1 VITAQQLQGYLPVQL
16 NLRQHGADLS
26 WCFVGEKALNEAFFD
41 DSIIKLLRQPF
52 NQLFRPETDIEMMAK
67 VVQELPCLT
76 PTAFIF
82 HMSRC
87 GSTLLAQMFAAST
100 SNIVI
105 SEASAIDKVLYA
117 SKHFSNLSVQMHLQW
132 LQTCVLCLGQQR
144 AAAQSRYVVKL
155 DSWHTRH
162 LAMFEQAFP
171 NVPWVF
177 LYRDPLEVL
186 VSNLTQRA
194 GYAIPGVANSVNED
208 VSLLDALSMSKE
220 QYLASLLAQTCRFAL
235 TYAHSARAL
244 FVNYE
249 DLPFKALPKILA
261 HFGIKP
267 SPEELSKMHAVSR
280 INVKQPGQEF
290 VSDSKRKQDQADE
303 LARHFSDLMLKPLYQ
318 QLESLR
324 WRA

>member
-1 VITAQQLQGYLPVQL
+1 
-16 NLRQHGADLS
+16 
-26 WCFVGEKALNEAFFD
+26 
-41 DSIIKLLRQPF
+41 
-52 NQLFRPETDIEMMAK
+52 MMAK
-67 VVQELPCLT
+67 VAQELPCLT

-87 GSTLLAQMFAAST
+87 GSTLLSQMFAASA

-105 SEASAIDKVLYA
+105 SEASAINKVLCA
-117 SKHFSNLSVQMHLQW
+117 GKHFSNLSPQMHLQW
-132 LQTCVLCLGQQR
+132 LQSCVLCLGQQR
-144 AAAQSRYVVKL
+144 THAQARYVVKL

-194 GYAIPGVANSVNED
+194 GSAIPGVANSVNED
-208 VSLLDALSMSKE
+208 VSLLDAVNMSNE
-220 QYLASLLAQTCRFAL
+220 QYLASLLAQTCRYAL
-235 TYAHSARAL
+235 AHAPSAQAL

-261 HFGIKP
+261 HFGIHP
-267 SPEELSKMHAVSR
+267 SPEELSKMHALSR
-280 INVKQPGQEF
+280 INVKQPGLAF
-290 VSDSKRKQDQADE
+290 VSDSKRKQEQADAQ
-303 LARHFSDLMLKPLYQ
+303 ARHFSDLMLKPLYQ